1 MILFGRTQGDK
12 TRFFL
17 AECWPIAKKLIT
29 VFILVAGAC
38 NTSRR
43 GEARTPSATWTLCV
57 EHKEVVGI

>member
-1 MILFGRTQGDK
+1 N
-12 TRFFL
+12 
-17 AECWPIAKKLIT
+17 ECPDQRGITVRMRVEWVSESAWNPHT